1 MIDVSVRNLCEFAAR
16 SGSLEF
22 RYTPAPSAD
31 EGIIGHLTV
40 QQRRPEPYVAE
51 YHLTGECAGIGIC
64 GRVDGYYVN
73 PDNSYL
79 EEIKT
84 HRGNINRIGP
94 GRRALHW
101 AQLKVYG
108 ALLCMRD
115 RRDSIDLRLTYFEVR
130 DEHEI
135 QDTQTFEAASLTQF
149 LYTLCDRYR
158 HWAESE
164 AAHRC
169 ARDAALRA
177 LRFPYQDFRTGQRA
191 LSENVYKAAMRDTP
205 LLLQAPTGIGKTV
218 GVLFPA
224 LKAMPAADMDR
235 VFFLSN
241 RNTGRQLGVDGLCSI
256 LDHQGAAVPL
266 RFVELSA
273 KEASCDHPD
282 KACHGDSCPLA
293 DGFFDRLSA
302 ARQQATEQRLLSQQ
316 ALRRIAAEHSICR
329 YFLAQEMARWSDVV
343 VGDVNHYFDQF
354 ALLYSLAQQN
364 DWRVMP
370 VVDEAHNL
378 IERARGMYS
387 MELSEAELL
396 YTVRKVPTPLLKPLS
411 ELETAWAALI
421 RPFLDNSELE
431 PHHQY
436 YLDTV
441 PEDLNTALY
450 GVIAAITD
458 YLTDHP
464 AAADVQQVLF
474 TALAFLRL
482 ADSFA
487 DHSLCTLSFETLS
500 GSNHVK
506 PGSGKL
512 SIDNLI
518 PADHLR
524 ARFDAAASTVLFS
537 ATLSPP
543 QYHQDLL
550 GLPAITVF
558 KDVESPFCRQQIDLR
573 LITSINTRQ
582 HQRQYSLAPICL
594 RISQQAA
601 RTPGNYLVY
610 VSSFDYLN
618 ALFEHLHQ
626 QSPALRLLRQRP
638 GMPPA
643 ERESFIA
650 DVSDSTPSVGFA
662 VLGGVFGEGID
673 LPGERLIGVFV
684 ATLGLPPHND
694 LYEVLR
700 QRLETRYGRGYD
712 YTYLYP
718 GLQKVVQAAGR
729 LIRTPQDRGVIE
741 LIDDRFTRPA
751 IRKLLPKWWGLK

>member
-1 MIDVSVRNLCEFAAR
+1 MIEVSVRNLCEFAAR

-40 QQRRPEPYVAE
+40 QQRRPDPYVAE
-51 YHLTGECAGIGIC
+51 YRLTGECEGIAIS
-64 GRVDGYYVN
+64 GRVDGYYAN
-73 PDNSYL
+73 PDKCYL

-115 RRDSIDLRLTYFEVR
+115 KRDNIDLRLTYFEVR
-130 DEHEI
+130 DEQET

-149 LYTLCDRYR
+149 LTILCDRYR

-164 AAHRC
+164 TGHRH
-169 ARDAALRA
+169 ARDEALTA
-177 LRFPYQDFRTGQRA
+177 LRFPYPDFRTGQRA
-191 LSENVYKAAMRDTP
+191 LSENVYKAARRDTP

-224 LKAMPAADMDR
+224 LKAMPASDLDR

-241 RNTGRQLGVDGLCSI
+241 RNTGRQLGLDGLRSI
-256 LDHQGAAVPL
+256 LDHQDTTVPL

-293 DGFFDRLSA
+293 NGFFDRLSA
-302 ARQQATEQRLLSQQ
+302 ARQQATQTRCLDQTT
-316 ALRRIAAEHSICR
+316 LRRIAAEHDICR
-329 YFLAQEMARWSDVV
+329 YFLAQEMARWSDIV

-354 ALLYSLAQQN
+354 ALLYSLAQQHL
-364 DWRVMP
+364 WRVMP

-378 IERARGMYS
+378 IDRARGMYS

-396 YTVRKVPTPLLKPLS
+396 YTVRKVPAPLLKPLS

-421 RPFLDNSELE
+421 RPYLEDSEFEL
-431 PHHQY
+431 HHQY
-436 YLDTV
+436 YLDEV
-441 PEDLNTALY
+441 PEALNSALY
-450 GVIAAITD
+450 SVIAAITD

-487 DHSLCTLSFETLS
+487 DHSLCTLSFETVS
-500 GSNHVK
+500 GSLQAK

-512 SIDNLI
+512 CIDNLI

-524 ARFDAAASTVLFS
+524 PRFDAAACTVLFS

-550 GLPAITVF
+550 GLPADTVF
-558 KDVESPFCRQQIDLR
+558 KDVESPFSREQIDLR

-582 HQRQYSLAPICL
+582 QQRQHSLAPICD
-594 RISQQAA
+594 RIVQQMTAI
-601 RTPGNYLVY
+601 PGNYLVY

-618 ALFEHLHQ
+618 ALFEYLREHA
-626 QSPALRLLRQRP
+626 PTLRLLRQRP
-638 GMPPA
+638 GMPPT
-643 ERESFIA
+643 ERDSFITEA
-650 DVSDSTPSVGFA
+650 GDATPSVGFA

-700 QRLETRYGRGYD
+700 QRLEARYGRGYD

-718 GLQKVVQAAGR
+718 GIQKVVQAAGR
-729 LIRTPQDRGVIE
+729 LIRTEEDRGVIE
-741 LIDDRFTRPA
+741 LIDDRFSRPA
-751 IRKLLPKWWGLK
+751 VRALLPKWWGLR